1 MSTFDNRERA
11 EENRFAHDQELAFKA
26 RVKRA
31 RLLAAWAGP
40 QIGRT
45 DIAAYGD
52 ELIDADM
59 KQPGDEDIIAQLLA
73 DFAAANVETSR
84 HVIEVQLQRLGEEA
98 KAAVLAQG

>member
-11 EENRFAHDQELAFKA
+11 EENRFAHDQEVAFKA

-52 ELIDADM
+52 ELVDADM
-59 KQPGDEDIIAQLLA
+59 QEPGDEDIIARLFA
-73 DFAAANVETSR
+73 DFKAAGVELSR
-84 HVIEVQLQRLGEEA
+84 HTVEVQLQRLGEQA
-98 KAAVLAQG
+98 KAEVRAQA